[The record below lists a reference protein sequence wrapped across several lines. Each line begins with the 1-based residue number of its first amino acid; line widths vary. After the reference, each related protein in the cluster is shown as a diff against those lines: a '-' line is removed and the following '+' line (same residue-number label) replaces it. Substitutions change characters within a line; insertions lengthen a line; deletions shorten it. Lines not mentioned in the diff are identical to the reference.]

1 MRTSLIGNLLPI
13 IYLASSNITTM
24 NKKEYVLI
32 DENNVIAEMI
42 KIDDKEKIKKLS
54 IYKES
59 YRIEEK
65 KDYYYKG
72 LNLNRVVNDA
82 VLSNKEAIERGLI
95 KLKENEVLIND
106 VIQTIEKTQKII
118 NNEIAEKTAEEKLND
133 GLITKEEYNSIQNE
147 KRQASYKNETDNLLL
162 DFMST
167 YFENHRNDM
176 SESELEIWKSIE
188 TKKQAIKEEY
198 PKQN

>member
-42 KIDDKEKIKKLS
+42 KIYDKEKIKKLS

-82 VLSNKEAIERGLI
+82 VLSNKEAIEKGLI
-95 KLKENEVLIND
+95 VLKENEVLIND
-106 VIQTIEKTQKII
+106 NIVTLEKTQKII
-118 NNEIAEKTAEEKLND
+118 NNEIVEKTAEEKLSD
-133 GLITKEEYNSIQNE
+133 GLITKEEYNNIQNE
-147 KRQASYKNETDNLLL
+147 KRQILYKNETDNMML

-167 YFENHRNDM
+167 YFENHKKEM
-176 SESELEIWKSIE
+176 SESELEIWKTIE
-188 TKKQAIKEEY
+188 TKKQDIKEEY

>member
-72 LNLNRVVNDA
+72 LNLNRIVNDA
-82 VLSNKEAIERGLI
+82 VLSNKEAIEKGLI
-95 KLKENEVLIND
+95 VLKENEVLIND
-106 VIQTIEKTQKII
+106 NIVTLEKTQKVVGD
-118 NNEIAEKTAEEKLND
+118 EIVEKTAEEKLSD
-133 GLITKEEYNSIQNE
+133 GLITKEEYNNIQNE
-147 KRQASYKNETDNLLL
+147 KRQILYKNETDNMML

-167 YFENHRNDM
+167 YFENHKKEM
-176 SESELEIWKSIE
+176 SESELEIWKTIE

>member
-167 YFENHRNDM
+167 YFENHRNEM

>member
-82 VLSNKEAIERGLI
+82 VLSNKEAIDRGLI

-106 VIQTIEKTQKII
+106 NIVTLEKTQKII
-118 NNEIAEKTAEEKLND
+118 NNEIAEKTAEEKLSD
-133 GLITKEEYNSIQNE
+133 GLITKEEYNTIMNAERE
-147 KRQASYKNETDNLLL
+147 KEYNDKTDKQVIELMRNFLNKNKDSLSDEDKAIL
-162 DFMST
+162 DAINT
-167 YFENHRNDM
+167 
-176 SESELEIWKSIE
+176 EIDTI
-188 TKKQAIKEEY
+188 KQEY
-198 PKQN
+198 PKQS

>member
-65 KDYYYKG
+65 KDY
-72 LNLNRVVNDA
+72 
-82 VLSNKEAIERGLI
+82 
-95 KLKENEVLIND
+95 
-106 VIQTIEKTQKII
+106 
-118 NNEIAEKTAEEKLND
+118 
-133 GLITKEEYNSIQNE
+133 
-147 KRQASYKNETDNLLL
+147 
-162 DFMST
+162 
-167 YFENHRNDM
+167 
-176 SESELEIWKSIE
+176 
-188 TKKQAIKEEY
+188 
-198 PKQN
+198 

>member
-82 VLSNKEAIERGLI
+82 VLSNKEAIDRGLI

-106 VIQTIEKTQKII
+106 NVVTLEKTQKII
-118 NNEIAEKTAEEKLND
+118 NNEIVEKTAEEKLSD
-133 GLITKEEYNSIQNE
+133 GLITKEEYNNIQNE
-147 KRQASYKNETDNLLL
+147 KRQILYKNETDNMML

-167 YFENHRNDM
+167 YFENHKKEM
-176 SESELEIWKSIE
+176 SESELEIWKTIE
-188 TKKQAIKEEY
+188 TKKQTIKEQY
-198 PKQN
+198 KKV

>member
-1 MRTSLIGNLLPI
+1 MK
-13 IYLASSNITTM
+13 
-24 NKKEYVLI
+24 KKEYVLI
-32 DENNVIAEMI
+32 DENNIIAEMI
-42 KIDDKEKIKKLS
+42 KIEDKEKIKEKS

-82 VLSNKEAIERGLI
+82 VLSNKEAIEKGLI
-95 KLKENEVLIND
+95 TLKENEVLIND
-106 VIQTIEKTQKII
+106 NVVTLDQTQKII
-118 NNEIAEKTAEEKLND
+118 NDEIVEKTAEEKLSD
-133 GLITKEEYNSIQNE
+133 GLITKEEYNNIQNE
-147 KRQASYKNETDNLLL
+147 KRQILYKNETDNMML

-167 YFENHRNDM
+167 YFENHKKDM
-176 SESELEIWKSIE
+176 SESELEIWKTIE
-188 TKKQAIKEEY
+188 AKKQAIKEEY

>member
-82 VLSNKEAIERGLI
+82 VLSNKEAIEKGLI
-95 KLKENEVLIND
+95 VLKENEVLIND

-118 NNEIAEKTAEEKLND
+118 NNEIVEKTAEEKLSD
-133 GLITKEEYNSIQNE
+133 GLITKEEYNNIQNE
-147 KRQASYKNETDNLLL
+147 KRQILYKNETDNMML

-167 YFENHRNDM
+167 YFENHRNEM

>member
-82 VLSNKEAIERGLI
+82 VLSNKEAIEKGLI
-95 KLKENEVLIND
+95 VLKENEVLIND
-106 VIQTIEKTQKII
+106 NIVTLEKTQKII
-118 NNEIAEKTAEEKLND
+118 NNEIAEKQQK
-133 GLITKEEYNSIQNE
+133 
-147 KRQASYKNETDNLLL
+147 KNYQTV
-162 DFMST
+162 
-167 YFENHRNDM
+167 
-176 SESELEIWKSIE
+176 
-188 TKKQAIKEEY
+188 
-198 PKQN
+198 

>member
-72 LNLNRVVNDA
+72 LNLNRVVDNKI
-82 VLSNKEAIERGLI
+82 LSNKEAIEKGLI
-95 KLKENEVLIND
+95 VLKENEVLIND
-106 VIQTIEKTQKII
+106 VIQTIEKTQKIV
-118 NNEIAEKTAEEKLND
+118 NNEIVEKTAEEKLSD
-133 GLITKEEYNSIQNE
+133 GLITKEEYNKIMNAERE
-147 KRQASYKNETDNLLL
+147 KEYNDKTDKQVIELMRNFLNKNKDSLSDEDKLIL
-162 DFMST
+162 DAINT
-167 YFENHRNDM
+167 AIDT
-176 SESELEIWKSIE
+176 I
-188 TKKQAIKEEY
+188 KQEY
-198 PKQN
+198 PKQS

>member
-1 MRTSLIGNLLPI
+1 M
-13 IYLASSNITTM
+13 
-24 NKKEYVLI
+24 
-32 DENNVIAEMI
+32 
-42 KIDDKEKIKKLS
+42 S

-82 VLSNKEAIERGLI
+82 VLSNKEAIEKGLI
-95 KLKENEVLIND
+95 VLKENEVLIND

-133 GLITKEEYNSIQNE
+133 GLITKEEYNKIMNAEREKEYSSKTDKQVIELMRNFLNKNKDSLSNE
-147 KRQASYKNETDNLLL
+147 DKLVLDVVNTEIAVIKQEYSKKN
-162 DFMST
+162 
-167 YFENHRNDM
+167 
-176 SESELEIWKSIE
+176 
-188 TKKQAIKEEY
+188 
-198 PKQN
+198 

>member
-1 MRTSLIGNLLPI
+1 
-13 IYLASSNITTM
+13 M

-32 DENNVIAEMI
+32 DENNVIVEMI

-65 KDYYYKG
+65 KYYYYKG

-82 VLSNKEAIERGLI
+82 VLSNREAIEKGLI
-95 KLKENEVLIND
+95 TLKENEVLIND
-106 VIQTIEKTQKII
+106 VIQTIEKTQKIV
-118 NNEIAEKTAEEKLND
+118 NNEIVEKTAEEKLSD
-133 GLITKEEYNSIQNE
+133 GLITKEEYNNIQNE
-147 KRQASYKNETDNLLL
+147 KRQILYKNETDNMML

-167 YFENHRNDM
+167 YFENHKKEM
-176 SESELEIWKSIE
+176 SESELEIWKTIE